1 MIPVGIQY
9 KYIISCLVWW
19 ALGLD
24 EQMGIQ
30 IIELMSFFIKL
41 KFH

>member
-1 MIPVGIQY
+1 MIPVGIHY
-9 KYIISCLVWW
+9 KYIISWLVWW

-30 IIELMSFFIKL
+30 IIELMSLFIKF
-41 KFH
+41 KFD